1 MYRTGDTPRSMTRDS
16 VWLAGAFLAAT
27 LAWTL
32 WAGKDLSWDVINHHL
47 YQPFSLLS
55 GRYRVDLF
63 AAGNQSY
70 YNPLGYV
77 PFYLLAGP
85 STPSWVT
92 GLALALLHGLVAW
105 PLVALTAR
113 LWPGRSGLDASRALA
128 LALAWSAPLYL
139 VTAGTSSGDPWS
151 TLLVVAAAAAVA
163 GQGRVPLRWGL
174 AGGLIGV
181 ACGLK
186 LSNAIFAVAW
196 GTVLVWGLIRR
207 RAGWRDLLAY
217 ATAAGAGLVLVD
229 GFWAFELWKRFGN
242 PVFPLFNQWFESP
255 FAPTQPMVDTRFTPH
270 GVLDLVLRPL
280 AWAEY
285 RPYTHTEAFAPDIR
299 PLTLTLLLV
308 PAAVLWFRRR
318 RSGGPAT
325 PADGQ
330 AVMQDLSGFVGIA
343 AALWLL
349 SSGNGRYAIALFMLL
364 GLLLVR
370 AAEFVMPRRAAHAV
384 LIVVLSAQL
393 TYFFKDGEHRFQ
405 PRPWNSRPFVEVQVP
420 DRLKREPFLHLS
432 VGTPSYAAVAPFLD
446 QRGSM
451 TNVMGPMS
459 LPSDGPLGEAL
470 MSRIAQWQGRTRIL
484 MLATDKWREDAES
497 KTFRARADRIIYRF
511 KLEIDWSDCEEILIL
526 RQAEVDPAHPEVG
539 AARLLSCA
547 TRPRLHD
554 DPGYARDLA
563 VAEKAF
569 GVLESQCPKVFGP
582 PPMVTDGDLDAWQR
596 RYMNSSARATV
607 SMTDGVLIS
616 HFRSNQLIGLGSVAD
631 VIAGRGLHACQAW
644 AKLGVR

>member
-1 MYRTGDTPRSMTRDS
+1 MIRDS
-16 VWLAGAFLAAT
+16 TWLAGAFLAAT
-27 LAWTL
+27 LSWTL

-92 GLALALLHGLVAW
+92 GLTLALLHGLVAW

-113 LWPGRSGLDASRALA
+113 LWPGTPRCDASRGLA
-128 LALAWSAPLYL
+128 LALAWAAPLYL
-139 VTAGTSSGDPWS
+139 VTVGTSSGDPWS
-151 TLLVVAAAAAVA
+151 TLFVVGAAAAVA
-163 GQGRVPLRWGL
+163 GHGRAPLRWGL
-174 AGGLIGV
+174 AGGLMGV

-196 GTVLVWGLIRR
+196 GAVLVWGLIRR

-217 ATAAGAGLVLVD
+217 AAAAGAGLLLVD
-229 GFWAFELWKRFGN
+229 GFWAYELWKRFGN

-270 GVLDLVLRPL
+270 GVLDLILRPL

-285 RPYTHTEAFAPDIR
+285 RSYTHTEAFAPDIR
-299 PLTLTLLLV
+299 PLALTLLLV
-308 PAAVLWFRRR
+308 PAAVRWFRRR
-318 RSGGPAT
+318 RSGGPAA
-325 PADGQ
+325 PAGGR
-330 AVMQDLSGFVGIA
+330 AVMQDLAGFVGIA
-343 AALWLL
+343 AALWLM
-349 SSGNGRYAIALFMLL
+349 SSGNGRYAIALFMLM

-384 LIVVLSAQL
+384 LIVVLLTQL

-405 PRPWNSRPFVEVQVP
+405 PRPWNNRPFIELQVP

-432 VGTPSYAAVAPFLD
+432 VGTPSYAAAAPFLD

-451 TNVMGPMS
+451 TNVMGSMS

-526 RQAEVDPAHPEVG
+526 RQAEIDPAHPEVG

-547 TRPRLHD
+547 TRPRLRD

-563 VAEKAF
+563 VVEKAF